1 MVTASYGHY
10 GQRAARIGP
19 DRICRIRLSASVSA
33 PFFRRRHGSYCAKP
47 TWIRSGWPGLVIIWP
62 KRIWSGSKRVCRNQ
76 QARFLPDRYRPA
88 TSSHFQTRF
97 CSSTDVTDNIVQN
110 QPGSD
115 LVLAD
120 RVRFCLNR
128 SGPEAGRCA
137 KSIWPA
143 FGRCFPVDPDRRHI
157 ASGMFTEVVDWM
169 MAAVFRRSSARCP
182 TAVLAAKVSNRMTAS
197 CSCSKNL
204 KQNDC

>member
-1 MVTASYGHY
+1 MAITASVQPESGRIVYAGSDFPHPFQLRFSEEGMGHIA
-10 GQRAARIGP
+10 QNRP
-19 DRICRIRLSASVSA
+19 
-33 PFFRRRHGSYCAKP
+33 GSDL
-47 TWIRSGWPGLVIIWP
+47 GGLVIIWP

-110 QPGSD
+110 HPGSD

-143 FGRCFPVDPDRRHI
+143 SGQCFPVDPDRRRI

-197 CSCSKNL
+197 CSCSKSL